1 LYQNSS
7 PEQARI
13 NSFFSLWGASTI
25 LGGIGAVFFLVGFS
39 IILFGSIK
47 GKKIEYL
54 RKNGIPIKAK
64 VQSVKTNDSFE
75 VNGRNPYQIYAQWK
89 NPATSE
95 LHIFSSENIWFDPT
109 DHIKN
114 DEITVL
120 IEKDNPNKYY
130 VDISFL
136 PKVAS

>member
-1 LYQNSS
+1 
-7 PEQARI
+7 
-13 NSFFSLWGASTI
+13 